1 MGDRLVWFLAA
12 CAVSLSPL
20 GAKGAGA
27 ESVSVLDVT
36 GEVLKI
42 PKSVVK
48 LTPVYR
54 GVLLADMQKKVAE
67 QQRVSRLFESC
78 LREFDGYQCWR
89 MYGGDVSKNKLK
101 TLPSLQWLRADPLYV
116 VLQYRL
122 VRIDLNKQASLGEEG
137 LVVCLNPHVPQGYW
151 PEVNKFRPILKQ
163 TPGGSGD
170 VSSPMEMLK
179 ARACAAFVAFPS

>member
-1 MGDRLVWFLAA
+1 MSHRFVWFLAA
-12 CAVSLSPL
+12 CALSLSPL
-20 GAKGAGA
+20 GAIGAGP
-27 ESVSVLDVT
+27 ESVSVPDVT

-54 GVLLADMQKKVAE
+54 GVLFMDMQNKVAE
-67 QQRVSRLFESC
+67 QQRVRRLYEDC

-89 MYGGDVSKNKLK
+89 MYGGDVSKSKLK
-101 TLPSLQWLRADPLYV
+101 TLPALQWLRADPLYV

-122 VRIDLNKQASLGEEG
+122 VRIDLNKQASLGDEG

-151 PEVNKFRPILKQ
+151 PEVNKFRPIIKQ
-163 TPGGSGD
+163 TPGGGGD
-170 VSSPMEMLK
+170 VNSPMEMLK
-179 ARACAAFVAFPS
+179 ARACAAFVTFPS